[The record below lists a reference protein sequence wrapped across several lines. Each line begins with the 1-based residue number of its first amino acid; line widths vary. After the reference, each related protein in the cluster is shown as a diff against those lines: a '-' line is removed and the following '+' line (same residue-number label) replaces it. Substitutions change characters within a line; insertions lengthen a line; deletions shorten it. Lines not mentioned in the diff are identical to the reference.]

1 MAGRDITIPFGP
13 DKTGGFDLS
22 NLVPEVEPSSHD
34 VQDSDAGADGEAD
47 VAETR
52 SDDPMSTHRFTP
64 VRNFESAGDEGFESG
79 DADEPLSKTGKFPPV
94 SGDEVPSEELEE
106 EQAGV
111 DAPGGADKARE
122 VADAAG
128 DAAAAAFAGMQSSLI
143 ALKDSI
149 GQGRELKARER
160 ERDSFG
166 EKLVIDKEELADR
179 EDILANYFA
188 LVAEQDNIIDQA
200 TGERERL
207 KTQLA
212 QVTAQQEETSD
223 ALERMREYNDSQLEP
238 VEAML
243 GRAKA
248 TAEQAKNDERSR
260 KSELNAAESERRKA
274 EGTDDA
280 AMATAKYE
288 VVQAAYEEASAR
300 SNAAKDALDQ
310 VQKRFDDLKSQ
321 IEQAEAPLERSIK
334 DYTAQADDLKAQ
346 IGELAETIS
355 VARKRR
361 QYCDTV
367 YQYPDETAKLRASVE
382 ADEETFYQMDVENE
396 ELRDLLAESKERS
409 KIAKI
414 GIIGVIA
421 LILLIVILVVFVF
434 K

>member
-1 MAGRDITIPFGP
+1 MSGRDITIPFGP

-34 VQDSDAGADGEAD
+34 AQDSDAGADGEVD
-47 VAETR
+47 VVETR
-52 SDDPMSTHRFTP
+52 SDDPASTHRFTP

-79 DADEPLSKTGKFPPV
+79 DVDEPLSKTGEFPPV
-94 SGDEVPSEELEE
+94 SGDEAPTGAQEE
-106 EQAGV
+106 EQADV

-122 VADAAG
+122 VAGAAG

-166 EKLVIDKEELADR
+166 EKLAIDKEELADR

-188 LVAEQDNIIDQA
+188 LVAEQDNIIDRA
-200 TGERERL
+200 TDERERL

-223 ALERMREYNDSQLEP
+223 TLERMRDYNDSQLEP

-280 AMATAKYE
+280 AMASAKYE

-334 DYTAQADDLKAQ
+334 DFTEQADDLKAQ
-346 IGELAETIS
+346 IAELAETIS

-382 ADEETFYQMDVENE
+382 ADEDTFYQMDVENE

-414 GIIGVIA
+414 GIIGVVA
-421 LILLIVILVVFVF
+421 LILLIIILVVFVF